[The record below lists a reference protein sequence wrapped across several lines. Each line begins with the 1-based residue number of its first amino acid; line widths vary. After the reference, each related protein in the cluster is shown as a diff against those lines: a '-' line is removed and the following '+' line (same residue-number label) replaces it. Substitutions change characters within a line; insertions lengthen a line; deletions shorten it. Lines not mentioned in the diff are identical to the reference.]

1 MSKLC
6 PTCRSEHPDALEF
19 CPIDGA
25 RLETAAADGSQRH
38 KPTLLGVSG
47 LPSAGPGSG
56 AEDAQATLAYD
67 AKQVAAHMAA
77 LAKGAPASPQAA
89 GGAGISLR
97 ALLAKGPMPVEQA
110 VARIAELADVRA
122 AKARSGPSNLT
133 PAHVFYAAADGSGTP
148 RIHNEPDGDADALY
162 CAIYAA
168 PGVGSAAAADVYAL
182 GCILFECLTGKPPF
196 RGRSPEEI
204 ARRHNTAAAPAVRQV
219 RTDCEL
225 PPALE
230 LELQH
235 ALKKRP
241 GDRHASLATFAAGM
255 RGAVR
260 EDDRATM
267 ALGAGEAAFLQQLLA
282 GRSET
287 AAPQAPAAAPPAGRP
302 RRAHGGP
309 TPGPIASVRPTPGP
323 MPAVRAE
330 DLGAAAPAPA
340 APAGKGKLIAIALGG
355 IVALAAIGVVIGMAL
370 KPDKAPPPAPA
381 PEPAVAAPQA
391 TPEPT
396 PEPVVVAPDVQA
408 TPEPDIVVTPEAPD
422 IVVVEDVPEA
432 THKHKVDKPLVE
444 KVVPKKEPTDAGSKP
459 PPPPPHP
466 DRPITF

>member
-6 PTCRSEHPDALEF
+6 PTCRSEQPDALEF
-19 CPIDGA
+19 CPSDGA
-25 RLETAAADGSQRH
+25 RLESARH
-38 KPTLLGVSG
+38 QPTLHGAAG
-47 LPSAGPGSG
+47 LPSAAQAPGS
-56 AEDAQATLAYD
+56 AADDAQATLAYD
-67 AKQVAAHMAA
+67 ARQVAAHIAA
-77 LAKGAPASPQAA
+77 LSKGATAAPQGS
-89 GGAGISLR
+89 GGSGISLR
-97 ALLAKGPMPVEQA
+97 ALLAKGPMPVELA
-110 VARIAELADVRA
+110 VARIAELADLRA
-122 AKARSGPSNLT
+122 AQARSGPGNLT
-133 PAHVFYAAADGSGTP
+133 PAHVVYAAADGSGSP
-148 RIHNEPDGDADALY
+148 RIHNEPDGEADALY

-241 GDRHASLATFAAGM
+241 GDRHASLATLAAGL
-255 RGAVR
+255 RSAVR
-260 EDDRATM
+260 EDDRTTM

-282 GRSET
+282 GRSESS
-287 AAPQAPAAAPPAGRP
+287 APPPAASSSSRP

-323 MPAVRAE
+323 MPAVRPE
-330 DLGAAAPAPA
+330 DLREAPPAAA

-355 IVALAAIGVVIGMAL
+355 IVALAAIGVVIGLAL
-370 KPDKAPPPAPA
+370 KPDKTPPPAAGPAVAAPLPA
-381 PEPAVAAPQA
+381 PEPAPEPAAAPVA
-391 TPEPT
+391 
-396 PEPVVVAPDVQA
+396 VAPDVQA
-408 TPEPDIVVTPEAPD
+408 TPEPDIVSTPQTPD
-422 IVVVEDVPEA
+422 VVVVVEDAPEA
-432 THKHKVDKPLVE
+432 AHKRKVDKPVE
-444 KVVPKKEPTDAGSKP
+444 KVVPKKDPTESGTKP
-459 PPPPPHP
+459 PPPPSHP